1 MQRASARSPDER
13 SEIRGQPWLDEMPFP
28 GFASLNPGYRPRSIA
43 ARPFWS
49 TSMTRRSN
57 RV

>member
-1 MQRASARSPDER
+1 
-13 SEIRGQPWLDEMPFP
+13 MPFP